1 MRVDPRDV
9 IRVKRDGGRLSPEL
23 IEDFLTGY
31 VEGRV
36 EDYHAS
42 ALLMAIFCHGLDDA
56 ELLAWTRCMLE
67 SGTRFD
73 WSHMDGPMLDKH
85 STGGVGD
92 KVSIPLAPAL
102 VACGAKVPM
111 ISGRGLGHTGGTL
124 DKLEAVPG
132 LRTELPIEQIRSQ
145 LADVGMFI
153 AAQTPDLVPADRKLY
168 ALRDAAGLV
177 EAIPL
182 ISSSILSKKLAEGLH
197 ALVLDVKFGSGS
209 FLPDRDKGLRLASRM
224 ADLAKG
230 FGLPMTVVL
239 SSMEQPLGRMVG
251 HANEMNESLDC
262 LRGGG
267 PKDLVDLT
275 IRQGGEA
282 LLAGGLV
289 DNLQSGEDR
298 MRASFQNGSA
308 MEVFERF
315 LRAQGGQGDLTAN
328 LPTAPGEAHFL
339 APESG
344 FLACVDCREVG
355 VALQALGGARVEIG
369 GGLDHG
375 VGLEIL
381 ARHGDEVDR
390 GQPLVRITHRDKRGL
405 QGCLEHLALAY
416 HVGPGAPDPVG
427 QTSTLDQNLS
437 PG

>member
-1 MRVDPRDV
+1 M
-9 IRVKRDGGRLSPEL
+9 KRDGGRLSPEL
-23 IEDFLTGY
+23 IQDFLTGY
-31 VEGRV
+31 VDGRV
-36 EDYHAS
+36 HDYHAS
-42 ALLMAIFCHGLDDA
+42 ALLMAIFCYGMDED
-56 ELLAWTRCMLE
+56 ELLAWTRSMLE

-73 WSHMDGPMLDKH
+73 WSHLDGPMVDKH

-92 KVSIPLAPAL
+92 KVSLVLAPAL

-132 LRTELPIEQIRSQ
+132 LRTELSIEEIRAQ
-145 LADVGMFI
+145 MAEHGLFI

-182 ISSSILSKKLAEGLH
+182 IASSILSKKLAEGLD
-197 ALVLDVKFGSGS
+197 ALVLDVKFGTGS
-209 FLPDRDKGLRLASRM
+209 FLPDREKGLRLASRM
-224 ADLAKG
+224 ADLARG

-239 SSMEQPLGRMVG
+239 SSMDQPLGRMVG
-251 HANEMNESLDC
+251 HANEINESLDC

-282 LLAGGLV
+282 LLACGLA
-289 DNLQSGEDR
+289 DSLESGEAKMRDSLQSGH
-298 MRASFQNGSA
+298 AL
-308 MEVFERF
+308 EVYQRF
-315 LRAQGGQGDLTAN
+315 MKAQGGQGDLAAD
-328 LPTAPGEAHFL
+328 LPLAPDKSAFL
-339 APESG
+339 APEDG
-344 FLACVDCREVG
+344 FLSCVDCRQVG
-355 VALQALGGARVEIG
+355 VALQSLGGSRVEIG

-381 ARHGDEVDR
+381 ARHGDRVER
-390 GQPLVRITHRDKRGL
+390 GQPLVTITHRAERGL
-405 QGCLEHLALAY
+405 EGCFEHLGMAY
-416 HVGPGAPDPVG
+416 HVVSEAPEPVG
-427 QTSTLDQNLS
+427 ETRTL
-437 PG
+437 G

>member
-1 MRVDPRDV
+1 VGVDPRDV
-9 IRVKRDGGRLSPEL
+9 IRVKRDGGRLSPEQ
-23 IEDFLTGY
+23 IQDFLKGY
-31 VEGRV
+31 VDGRV
-36 EDYHAS
+36 HDYHAS
-42 ALLMAIFCHGLDDA
+42 ALLMAIFCYDLDEA
-56 ELLAWTRCMLE
+56 ELLAWTRAMLE

-73 WSHMDGPMLDKH
+73 WSHLDGPIVDKH

-92 KVSIPLAPAL
+92 KVSLVLAPAL

-132 LRTELPIEQIRSQ
+132 LCTELGIERIQSQ
-145 LADVGMFI
+145 MAELGFFI

-182 ISSSILSKKLAEGLH
+182 IASSILSKKLAEGLD

-209 FLPDRDKGLRLASRM
+209 FLPDHDKGLRLAARM

-230 FGLPMTVVL
+230 FGLPMTVVV

-251 HANEMNESLDC
+251 HANEVNESLDC
-262 LRGGG
+262 LRGCG

-275 IRQGGEA
+275 VRQGGEA
-282 LLAGGLV
+282 LLASGLAETL
-289 DNLQSGEDR
+289 DLGEAR
-298 MRASFQNGSA
+298 LRNSLQNGSA
-308 MEVFERF
+308 MQVFQRF
-315 LRAQGGQGDLTAN
+315 LKAQGGQGDLEAN
-328 LPTAPGEAHFL
+328 LTVAPDKSHFL
-339 APESG
+339 APEDGYLS
-344 FLACVDCREVG
+344 CVDCREVG
-355 VALQALGGARVEIG
+355 VALQALGGSRVEIG

-381 ARHGDEVDR
+381 SRHGDRVER
-390 GQPLVRITHRDKRGL
+390 GQPLVAITHRAKRGL
-405 QGCLEHLALAY
+405 EGCQAHLALAY
-416 HVGPGAPDPVG
+416 HVVSEAPKPVG
-427 QTSTLDQNLS
+427 ATRTL
-437 PG
+437 G